1 MGGVDP
7 EDAGRGRR
15 EPSARQRGAPS
26 GRPRP
31 EPRREPGPRRPSE
44 SRPEAELRPEPEAL
58 RRQRRLRGEADLD
71 EGSNATLWAPDQHTA
86 RIETEIQQA
95 IRRGEFENLPGAGK
109 PLRGIGGRMDED
121 WWIRQKIEDE
131 ELGGL
136 GPPALTL
143 RTENQ
148 RLDDRLDRMHRES
161 EVREHLTDFNA
172 RVIEAR
178 RQLLG
183 GPPVVTP
190 TRDIDAEVKRW
201 RERRAARAEARAER
215 EAEEAR
221 AAAEAHVPSWWERA
235 RERRRARRAER

>member
-1 MGGVDP
+1 MSGVDP

-15 EPSARQRGAPS
+15 EPSD
-26 GRPRP
+26 
-31 EPRREPGPRRPSE
+31 RRPSE
-44 SRPEAELRPEPEAL
+44 PETPRQPEPEPARQPEPEAL

-121 WWIRQKIEDE
+121 WWIRQKIENED
-131 ELGGL
+131 LGGL

-148 RLDDRLDRMHRES
+148 RLDDRLDRMHRET
-161 EVREHLTDFNA
+161 EVREHLADFNA

-190 TRDIDAEVKRW
+190 TRDIDAEVTRW
-201 RERRAARAEARAER
+201 RERRVARTRAQVER
-215 EAEEAR
+215 EATEAR
-221 AAAEAHVPSWWERA
+221 AAADARVPSWWERA
-235 RERRRARRAER
+235 RERRRARRADR